1 MNNSASGR
9 TLFTGSESYYL
20 NVVVMLVLMI
30 FFRFIPVFG
39 SMTEIGM
46 AVLGVFIGTIYGW
59 MTMKDMSLASAAGI
73 VMMGTTGFYA
83 TPAASISAAFG
94 HNQFISVVGCFALI
108 AVMQHSG
115 LIEYLVK
122 AIVRWKVARNSIP
135 LLLFVVTIFS
145 HIFGFFGNFGM
156 YALIWTLWKG
166 IVEEIHGD
174 KKLLEFGIAV
184 TSIGFVLCACA
195 WQFTPP
201 SLVVEGLFASVTGL
215 PNASTPAFFFW
226 MLLAAALITI
236 LFMLAGK
243 FIFKIQ
249 FPKTSD
255 LKVEKREKMDAYK
268 AVTLIL
274 FVVYLLILI
283 ISNTADISF
292 INYLGGFNIAGLG
305 ISALIICMIVLP
317 KGCDFPRLG
326 DAMNSGIQWTL
337 LLNMGVVGLFTGA
350 LGSADVGITATISD
364 ACGYMADLPPAVFV
378 LAVIVI
384 PCFLTQFLNNLALCT
399 IFIPVAC
406 SLAVQAGLNAAAI
419 YYTMFIACNTALAT
433 PSGSANAA
441 FMFSWPDIERK
452 SCFKYG
458 FTIFGI
464 TIIISLLMY
473 FVLGNLFFP
482 V

>member
-1 MNNSASGR
+1 MNNTSSR
-9 TLFTGSESYYL
+9 SLFTGSRNYYI
-20 NVVVMLVLMI
+20 NVAIMLVLMI
-30 FFRFIPVFG
+30 FFRFIPAFG
-39 SMTEIGM
+39 SMTEMGM

-59 MTMKDMSLASAAGI
+59 MTLKDMSLASAAGI

-94 HNQFISVVGCFALI
+94 HNQFISVAGCFALI

-135 LLLFVVTIFS
+135 ALLFIVTIFS

-166 IVEEIHGD
+166 IVEEIRGD
-174 KKLLEFGIAV
+174 KKLLEFGIAI

-215 PNASTPAFFFW
+215 PNASTFAFFFW
-226 MLLAAALITI
+226 MLLAVIFLTALF
-236 LFMLAGK
+236 LLAGK
-243 FIFKIQ
+243 FIFKVN
-249 FPKTSD
+249 FPKTTD
-255 LKVEKREKMDAYK
+255 LKVEKSEKMDAYK

-274 FVVYLLILI
+274 FVIYLLILI
-283 ISNTADISF
+283 ISNTVDIGF
-292 INYLGGFNIAGLG
+292 IDFLGGFNIAGLG
-305 ISALIICMIVLP
+305 IAALIICMIVLP
-317 KGCDFPRLG
+317 KGCNFPRLG

-337 LLNMGVVGLFTGA
+337 LLNMGIVGLFTGA
-350 LGSADVGITATISD
+350 LGSADVGITATISN
-364 ACGYMADLPPAVFV
+364 ACGFMADLPPVVFV
-378 LAVIVI
+378 LVVIIV
-384 PCFLTQFLNNLALCT
+384 PCFLTQFFNNLALCT
-399 IFIPVAC
+399 VFIPVAC
-406 SLAVQAGLNAAAI
+406 SLAMEAGLNATAI
-419 YYTMFIACNTALAT
+419 YYAMFISCNTALAT

-441 FMFSWPDIERK
+441 FMFSWSDIDRK

-458 FTIFGI
+458 WTIFGI
-464 TIIISLLMY
+464 TVVVSVLMY
-473 FVLGNLFFP
+473 FILGNLFFP
-482 V
+482 A